1 MAAIKGVGSNVV
13 EGIVNQRSEAGNY
26 ISIFDL
32 AKRLDTKAINKK
44 SLEALSLAGAFD
56 SFEGITRSM
65 FFAQDKDG
73 HTLVEKLIRYGNS
86 FNSGSETNQ
95 ASLFGEDSEAQISEP
110 PLPKVEPW
118 GQLEQLAKEK
128 EVVGFY
134 ISGHPLDQYKLLIQH
149 VAKQTLPEL
158 ADLKLLEGKDVTVAG
173 IITVVQHRTSKT
185 GKPFGTFAM
194 EDYMGSFE
202 FILFGDDYIKF
213 RNYLSEGLQVCV
225 RAKVQTRFGQAGNFE
240 CKIQKIDLL
249 SEMKDKTFSSIKLK
263 VGTSDVS
270 NDFVD
275 KIELLINTHPG
286 KCNIEIHVEDKLENL
301 SVKMFSKTKKIDI
314 NDELMNELNRLT
326 GVECELK

>member
-1 MAAIKGVGSNVV
+1 M
-13 EGIVNQRSEAGNY
+13 
-26 ISIFDL
+26 
-32 AKRLDTKAINKK
+32 
-44 SLEALSLAGAFD
+44 
-56 SFEGITRSM
+56 
-65 FFAQDKDG
+65 
-73 HTLVEKLIRYGNS
+73 
-86 FNSGSETNQ
+86 
-95 ASLFGEDSEAQISEP
+95 
-110 PLPKVEPW
+110 PKVEPW

-275 KIELLINTHPG
+275 KIELLINTYPG
-286 KCNIEIHVEDKLENL
+286 KCGIEIHIEDKAENL

-314 NDELMNELNRLT
+314 NDDLMNELNRLT
-326 GVECELK
+326 GVECELKS